1 LQDELDLKA
10 SKAYAD
16 SLVVGLIDDRGNY
29 DASTNTFPTTG
40 GSGTSGAVLK
50 GDLWYISAPGTL
62 GGQDVGIGDSFR
74 ALTDA
79 PGQTATNWDILESN
93 IGYVPENNANKST
106 SVLRLFIRH

>member
-1 LQDELDLKA
+1 MTHQQIHFRQRWIRN
-10 SKAYAD
+10 
-16 SLVVGLIDDRGNY
+16 V
-29 DASTNTFPTTG
+29 
-40 GSGTSGAVLK
+40 GAVLK

-93 IGYVPENNANKST
+93 IGYVRKTTRTNQHPCG
-106 SVLRLFIRH
+106 LFIRH

>member
-1 LQDELDLKA
+1 
-10 SKAYAD
+10 
-16 SLVVGLIDDRGNY
+16 
-29 DASTNTFPTTG
+29 
-40 GSGTSGAVLK
+40 
-50 GDLWYISAPGTL
+50 LWYISAPGTL

-106 SVLRLFIRH
+106 SVLRYLSDIKFPTVKSVYDFVAFRKKFFKFWRHHRDNAHSGRDLKT